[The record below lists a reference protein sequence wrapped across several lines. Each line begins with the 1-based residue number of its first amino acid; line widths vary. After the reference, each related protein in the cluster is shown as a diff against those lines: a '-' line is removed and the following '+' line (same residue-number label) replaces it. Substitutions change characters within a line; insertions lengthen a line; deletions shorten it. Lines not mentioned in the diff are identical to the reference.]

1 MKSDS
6 FRNKRNGFET
16 MDGGMD
22 GQGPKG
28 KNPAG
33 KIAGI
38 VAAVVVLA
46 VLALNS
52 TYEIKE
58 QEQAVLIT
66 LGQAQAVSE
75 PGLHF
80 KIPFIQQVR
89 IRLSHKSNM
98 ALR

>member
-38 VAAVVVLA
+38 V
-46 VLALNS
+46 
-52 TYEIKE
+52 EIGR
-58 QEQAVLIT
+58 AHV
-66 LGQAQAVSE
+66 
-75 PGLHF
+75 
-80 KIPFIQQVR
+80 
-89 IRLSHKSNM
+89 
-98 ALR
+98 